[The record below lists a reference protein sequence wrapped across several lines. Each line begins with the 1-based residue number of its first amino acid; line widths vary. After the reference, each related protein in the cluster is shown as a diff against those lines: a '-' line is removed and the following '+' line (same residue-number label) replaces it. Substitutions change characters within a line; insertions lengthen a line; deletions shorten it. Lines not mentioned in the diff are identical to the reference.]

1 MIKNLLAA
9 VAPKRRS
16 QTQKLDERQVLNNA
30 GGFVYALGDEGR
42 LTRFLVLGTEGG
54 TLYAG
59 ERAHTVQAT
68 DFVRELVLRDASLAL
83 RVTLDVVRGN
93 RAPKSDPALLVLAL
107 IAKTAPNVA
116 DRKAAWNALPEVVRT
131 GTMLLHFLAFADSLG
146 GWGRLT
152 RRGVAN
158 VYETLPVEKLA
169 LWAVKYKARDGWAQA
184 DALRLSHPK
193 TNDAGRNAVL
203 RFMVKGTLDPEVL
216 SGAPLPNETVP
227 SAGSLGEAVIREFPA
242 PALRVIEG
250 HLLAAAATND
260 ADAAR
265 LMRDYGLPIEAVPTP
280 LRGAETYRAALDTN
294 GLTWLLRN
302 LGNLSR
308 VGVLSA
314 NNRDVVAQVIE
325 RITDAEALKRG
336 RIHPL
341 DALKAR
347 LVYAQGRGVKGKG
360 EWLPVPRVVDAL
372 EEAFYTAFGLVQ
384 PAGTR
389 HLLALDVSGSMTA
402 GQVGGVPGL
411 TPNMAAAAMSM
422 LALRTEQDA
431 QIMGFATQFRAL
443 GITPR
448 DTLEAAMKKAN
459 SSSFG
464 ATDCAQPMLWAAQ
477 HRQQIDTFVIYTD
490 NETWAGRVHPTQAL
504 DQYRQQMGIP
514 ARLIVVGLTATRFS
528 IADPQ
533 RADMLDVVGFDTAAP
548 SIMSA
553 FARGEV

>member
-1 MIKNLLAA
+1 MKNVLNAI
-9 VAPKRRS
+9 APKRHP
-16 QTQKLDERQVLNNA
+16 QTQRLDERQVPNNA
-30 GGFVYALGDEGR
+30 GGFVYTLADEGR

-68 DFVRELVLRDASLAL
+68 EFVRQLVVRDAPLAL

-93 RAPKSDPALLVLAL
+93 RAPKPDPALLVLAL

-116 DRKAAWNALPEVVRT
+116 DRKAAWNALPEVART

-193 TNDAGRNAVL
+193 TTDAGRNAVL
-203 RFMVKGTLDPEVL
+203 RFMVKGTLDAEVV
-216 SGAPLPNETVP
+216 SVEAVP
-227 SAGSLGEAVIREFPA
+227 SETLT

-250 HLLAAAATND
+250 HLLAAAATSD
-260 ADAAR
+260 AEAAR
-265 LMRDYGLPIEAVPTP
+265 LMREFGVPIEAVPTH
-280 LRGAETYRAALDTN
+280 LRGAETYRAALETN

-308 VGVLSA
+308 VGVLTA
-314 NNRDVVAQVIE
+314 NNRDVVAQVIGC
-325 RITDAEALKRG
+325 ITDAQALKRG
-336 RIHPL
+336 RVHPL

-372 EEAFYTAFGLVQ
+372 EDAFYTAFGAVQ

-389 HLLALDVSGSMTA
+389 HLLALDVSGSMTM

-431 QIMGFATQFRAL
+431 QIMGFSTQFRAL
-443 GITPR
+443 GITPK
-448 DTLEAAMKKAN
+448 DTLEAAMKKAH
-459 SSSFG
+459 SHSFG

-477 HRQQIDTFVIYTD
+477 HRQNVETFVVYTD
-490 NETWAGRVHPTQAL
+490 NETWAGHVHPTQAL
-504 DQYRQQMGIP
+504 DQYRQKMGLP
-514 ARLIVVGLTATRFS
+514 ARLIVVGLTATRFT
-528 IADPQ
+528 IADPN

>member
-1 MIKNLLAA
+1 MMKNLLNAT
-9 VAPKRRS
+9 APKRRPQS
-16 QTQKLDERQVLNNA
+16 ERLDERQVPNNA
-30 GGFVYALGDEGR
+30 GGFVYTLADEGR

-68 DFVRELVLRDASLAL
+68 KFVRELVLRDAPLAL

-93 RAPKSDPALLVLAL
+93 RAPKPDPALLVLAL

-116 DRKAAWNALPEVVRT
+116 DRKAAWNALPEVART

-193 TNDAGRNAVL
+193 TTDAGRNAVL
-203 RFMVKGTLDPEVL
+203 RFMVKGTLDTEVL
-216 SGAPLPNETVP
+216 SV
-227 SAGSLGEAVIREFPA
+227 EAVPGEPPT

-250 HLLAAAATND
+250 HLLAAAATSD
-260 ADAAR
+260 AEAAR
-265 LMRDYGLPIEAVPTP
+265 LMREFGVPIEAVPTH

-308 VGVLSA
+308 VGVLTA
-314 NNRDVVAQVIE
+314 NNRDVVVVAQVIG
-325 RITDAEALKRG
+325 RITDANALKRG

-372 EEAFYTAFGLVQ
+372 EDAFYTAFGAVQ

-389 HLLALDVSGSMTA
+389 HLLALDVSGSMTM

-431 QIMGFATQFRAL
+431 QIMGFSTQFKAL
-443 GITPR
+443 GITPK
-448 DTLEAAMKKAN
+448 DTLEAAMKKAY
-459 SSSFG
+459 SHSFG
-464 ATDCAQPMLWAAQ
+464 ATDCAQPMLWAAK
-477 HRQQIDTFVIYTD
+477 HRQNVDTFVVYTD
-490 NETWAGRVHPTQAL
+490 NETWAGHIHPTQAL
-504 DQYRQQMGIP
+504 DQYRQKMGLP
-514 ARLIVVGLTATRFS
+514 ARLIVVGLTATRFT
-528 IADPQ
+528 IADPN

-548 SIMSA
+548 GIMSA

>member
-1 MIKNLLAA
+1 MMKNVLNAI
-9 VAPKRRS
+9 APKRHP
-16 QTQKLDERQVLNNA
+16 QTQRLDERQVPNNA
-30 GGFVYALGDEGR
+30 GGFVYTLADEGR

-68 DFVRELVLRDASLAL
+68 EFVRQLVVRDAPLAL

-93 RAPKSDPALLVLAL
+93 RAPKPDPALLVLAL

-116 DRKAAWNALPEVVRT
+116 DRKAAWNALPEVART

-193 TNDAGRNAVL
+193 TTDAGRNAVL
-203 RFMVKGTLDPEVL
+203 RFMVKGTLDAEVV
-216 SGAPLPNETVP
+216 SVEAVP
-227 SAGSLGEAVIREFPA
+227 SETLT

-250 HLLAAAATND
+250 HLLAAAATSD
-260 ADAAR
+260 AEAAR
-265 LMRDYGLPIEAVPTP
+265 LMREFGVPIEAVPTH
-280 LRGAETYRAALDTN
+280 LRGAETYRAALETN

-308 VGVLSA
+308 VGVLTA
-314 NNRDVVAQVIE
+314 NNRDVVAQVIGC
-325 RITDAEALKRG
+325 ITDAQALKRG
-336 RIHPL
+336 RVHPL

-372 EEAFYTAFGLVQ
+372 EDAFYTAFGAVQ

-389 HLLALDVSGSMTA
+389 HLLALDVSGSMTM

-431 QIMGFATQFRAL
+431 QIMGFSTQFRAL
-443 GITPR
+443 GITPK
-448 DTLEAAMKKAN
+448 DTLEAAMKKAH
-459 SSSFG
+459 SHSFG

-477 HRQQIDTFVIYTD
+477 HRQNVETFVVYTD
-490 NETWAGRVHPTQAL
+490 NETWAGHVHPTQAL
-504 DQYRQQMGIP
+504 DQYRQKMGLP
-514 ARLIVVGLTATRFS
+514 ARLIVVGLTATRFT
-528 IADPQ
+528 IADPN

>member
-16 QTQKLDERQVLNNA
+16 QTQRLDERQVLNNA

-68 DFVRELVLRDASLAL
+68 DFVRELVSRDASLAL

-93 RAPKSDPALLVLAL
+93 RAPKPDPALLVLAL
-107 IAKTAPNVA
+107 IAKTAPDVA
-116 DRKAAWNALPEVVRT
+116 DRKAAWNALPEVART

-193 TNDAGRNAVL
+193 TTDAGRNAVL

-216 SGAPLPNETVP
+216 SGAPV
-227 SAGSLGEAVIREFPA
+227 SREAVAPEPPA
-242 PALRVIEG
+242 SGLRIIEG
-250 HLLAAAATND
+250 HLLTAAATSD

-265 LMRDYGLPIEAVPTP
+265 LMRDYRLPIEAVPTP

-325 RITDAEALKRG
+325 RITDAQALKRG

-372 EEAFYTAFGLVQ
+372 EEAFYTSFGLVQ
-384 PAGTR
+384 PTGTR

-443 GITPR
+443 GITPK
-448 DTLEAAMKKAN
+448 DTLEAAMKKAY

-477 HRQQIDTFVIYTD
+477 HRQNVDTFVIYTD

-504 DQYRQQMGIP
+504 DQYRQKMGIP
-514 ARLIVVGLTATRFS
+514 ARLIVVGLTATGFS

>member
-1 MIKNLLAA
+1 MMKNLLNAI
-9 VAPKRRS
+9 APKRRPQS
-16 QTQKLDERQVLNNA
+16 ERLDERQVPNNA
-30 GGFVYALGDEGR
+30 GGFVYTLADEGR

-59 ERAHTVQAT
+59 ERTHTVQAT
-68 DFVRELVLRDASLAL
+68 DFVRELVLRDAPVAL

-93 RAPKSDPALLVLAL
+93 RAPKPDPALLVLAL

-116 DRKAAWNALPEVVRT
+116 DRKATWNALPEVART

-193 TNDAGRNAVL
+193 TTDAGRNAVL
-203 RFMVKGTLDPEVL
+203 RFMVKGTLDTEIL
-216 SGAPLPNETVP
+216 S
-227 SAGSLGEAVIREFPA
+227 GEAVPSESPT

-250 HLLAAAATND
+250 HLLAAAATSD
-260 ADAAR
+260 AEAAR
-265 LMRDYGLPIEAVPTP
+265 LMREFGVPIEAVPTH
-280 LRGAETYRAALDTN
+280 LRGAETYRAALETN

-308 VGVLSA
+308 VGVLTA
-314 NNRDVVAQVIE
+314 NNRDVVAQVIG
-325 RITDAEALKRG
+325 RITDANALKRG

-372 EEAFYTAFGLVQ
+372 EDAFDTAFGAVQ

-389 HLLALDVSGSMTA
+389 HLLALDVSGSMTG

-422 LALRTEQDA
+422 LALRTEQDT

-443 GITPR
+443 GITPK
-448 DTLEAAMKKAN
+448 DTLEAAMKKAY
-459 SSSFG
+459 SYSFG

-477 HRQQIDTFVIYTD
+477 HRQNVETFVVYTD
-490 NETWAGRVHPTQAL
+490 NETWAGHIHPTQAL
-504 DQYRQQMGIP
+504 DRYRQKMGLP
-514 ARLIVVGLTATRFS
+514 ARLIVVGLTATRFT
-528 IADPQ
+528 IADPN

-553 FARGEV
+553 FARREV